1 MPVRTIS
8 RSLSWAAVI
17 VLFGACASGGPRE
30 SPRARTVPD
39 LPDIAA
45 MDHYVERLRRE
56 HHVPGVAL
64 AIIDHGEVKTIRT
77 YGHRSLDPPAPLD
90 RDTVMYGASLTKFVF
105 ATYVMTL
112 VDQGLLELDKPVAD
126 YFPRPLP
133 EYEEWADLKDDP
145 RWRQL
150 TLRMLLD
157 HTSGWAN
164 YRFFPYPLPPSGIDR
179 HGRLKFYYHPGSRYG
194 YSGEGYI
201 LAQRVIEQ
209 ALQRDLAEDMQR
221 QVFGP
226 LGMTRTSMTWR
237 DDFAPNYA
245 VGYKVDG
252 SKVGHNMQDNARAA
266 GSMDTTI
273 ADYARFVAAY
283 MRGDLLSAGSRAEML
298 RPQIAITSAH
308 KFPPLD
314 PATDAVRNREVGLA
328 AGLGVVRWDSPWG
341 TAFMKAGHNEITD
354 NMMFCV
360 EASRRCVVLL
370 SNTAKGE
377 TIFPQILKY
386 ILGDTRFPW
395 RWEYNT
401 DA

>member
-1 MPVRTIS
+1 MKLGDIIRPI
-8 RSLSWAAVI
+8 WIGAAM
-17 VLFGACASGGPRE
+17 LGLAACARE
-30 SPRARTVPD
+30 AHSPTRTPAIAPS
-39 LPDIAA
+39 LPDQAA
-45 MDHYVERLRRE
+45 IDRYVDGLRRQ
-56 HHVPGVAL
+56 HAVPGLAL
-64 AIIDHGEVKTIRT
+64 AIVDHGRVTAVRT
-77 YGHRSLDPPAPLD
+77 YGQRRLDPATPLD

-105 ATYVMTL
+105 ATYVMKL
-112 VDQGLLELDKPVAD
+112 VDQGLLDLDTPVAD
-126 YFPRPLP
+126 YFPKPLP
-133 EYEEWADLKDDP
+133 EYEEWADLKGDP
-145 RWRQL
+145 RWRRL

-164 YRFFPYPLPPSGIDR
+164 FRFFPYPAPPSGIDR
-179 HGRLKFYYHPGSRYG
+179 DGKLKFYYDPGTRYG

-201 LAQRVIEQ
+201 LAQRVVEQ
-209 ALQRDLAEDMQR
+209 ALHRDLAKDMQR

-226 LGMTRTSMTWR
+226 LGMTRTSMIWR
-237 DDFAPNYA
+237 NDFAPNYA
-245 VGYKVDG
+245 VGYRADG

-283 MRGDLLSAGSRAEML
+283 MRGDLLSASSRAEML

-314 PATDAVRNREVGLA
+314 PATAAARNRTVGLA
-328 AGLGVVRWDSPWG
+328 AGLGVARWDSPWG

-354 NMMFCV
+354 NVMFCV
-360 EASRRCVVLL
+360 EAAKRCVVLL

-395 RWEYNT
+395 RWEYN
-401 DA
+401 AEA